1 MAEILS
7 IISIVSFA
15 AAGIFFVLAVIFW
28 IKFKILFVI
37 GDLSGK
43 NARKSIEQM
52 RRNNEKTGS
61 KSYRTSTVNKNR
73 GKLTETMKESGKLAK
88 KAGKNKSRNGELA
101 TELLAENKV
110 RTLLSEA
117 TELLSASDEAT
128 ELLSADDGATE
139 LLSDENETALLAEH
153 RGKAITLMEEV
164 MLIHTDEMI
173 F

>member
-7 IISIVSFA
+7 IISTVSFA

-28 IKFKILFVI
+28 IKFKIPFVI
-37 GDLSGK
+37 GDLSGR

-61 KSYRTSTVNKNR
+61 KSYRTSAVNKKR

-88 KAGKNKSRNGELA
+88 KAGKKKSQNEKPQTG
-101 TELLAENKV
+101 LLAENKV
-110 RTLLSEA
+110 RTLLS
-117 TELLSASDEAT
+117 EAT

-139 LLSDENETALLAEH
+139 LLSDENETALLDEH
-153 RGKAITLMEEV
+153 SGEAITLLEEV